1 MWKGLQDQAEIYMVQ
16 VWKGCPST
24 RTQLC
29 GNAAKLLTQG
39 EEKNIL
45 VKSSQPLPQL
55 FKIQLCGIQTLQTL
69 YYVEVLTIIFLSL
82 LTYLTMPIKIFHCIF
97 CVQEYMICYKINL
110 YRAKQVCE
118 DSKERWRDGLQ
129 EESCI
134 SPRACFYVIYMDIYT
149 YMVIYAIS
157 LLEDLSLAFWVCM

>member
-82 LTYLTMPIKIFHCIF
+82 LTYLTMPIKMFHILVGF
-97 CVQEYMICYKINL
+97 LHLWPPNWVCVCVVITYIPKMP
-110 YRAKQVCE
+110 
-118 DSKERWRDGLQ
+118 GLSLLIMRQ
-129 EESCI
+129 RI
-134 SPRACFYVIYMDIYT
+134 SPYMYIYPYI
-149 YMVIYAIS
+149 
-157 LLEDLSLAFWVCM
+157 